1 MATEEKRTKNDAL
14 TVRITSRFSA
24 ADYEKIKRLMDSYGY
39 RSMSAFMRDC
49 CLRKKLSPRKV
60 NVTVTDE
67 VLRSRMDQMIY
78 QIRKIGTNYNS
89 VVSTYMRQAKL
100 TKADGTPLIAGYQVE
115 KNMEK
120 LMVMTESLRDEVAVI
135 IDIFKQ
141 YTLND

>member
-1 MATEEKRTKNDAL
+1 MGQKTQRNDAL

-24 ADYEKIKRLMDSYGY
+24 ADYEKIKHLMENYGY

-49 CLRKKLSPRKV
+49 CLKKKLNARKV
-60 NVTVTDE
+60 YVEITDE
-67 VLRSRMDQMIY
+67 VLRKKMDEMIY
-78 QIRKIGTNYNS
+78 QIKKIGTNYNN

-100 TKADGTPLIAGYQVE
+100 TKADGSPLIAGYQVE

-135 IDIFKQ
+135 IDIFKR